1 MGGSSSAQLAAN
13 HETPTLNDL
22 INNLPKMMR
31 VADDMHR
38 MTNYMMD
45 LRNITILITV
55 MSIIGG
61 IGFLIFKYMQYKNR
75 GERRRHYDMDDNR
88 RYSPYARQWLDA
100 KDAELHKVVTRDGK
114 YVESPARSNVMGV
127 DSRN

>member
-1 MGGSSSAQLAAN
+1 
-13 HETPTLNDL
+13 
-22 INNLPKMMR
+22 
-31 VADDMHR
+31 MHR

-75 GERRRHYDMDDNR
+75 AGRRRHYDVDDNR
-88 RYSPYARQWLDA
+88 QYSPYARQWLEA
-100 KDAELHKVVTRDGK
+100 KDSELHKVVTRDNK
-114 YVESPARSNVMGV
+114 YGDSPARINATPGDPRS
-127 DSRN
+127 